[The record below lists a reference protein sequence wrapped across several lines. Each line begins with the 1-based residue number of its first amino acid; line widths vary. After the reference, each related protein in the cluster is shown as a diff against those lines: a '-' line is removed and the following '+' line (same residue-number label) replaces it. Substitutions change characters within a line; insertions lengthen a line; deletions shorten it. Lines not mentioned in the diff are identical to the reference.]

1 MASKFKLYNSNN
13 ITLEY
18 LFPVVQ
24 RTNAPQSP
32 LRHLNIEGVRGIGS
46 LIIPAGT
53 PSWTLEIEGVLY
65 IDPALGQDYED
76 IVILMD
82 AMETAIPTN
91 TAFYM
96 RIYKTATTYYSY
108 KVKRVSAI
116 QYPQSLRTDFQPYT
130 VELLVNSW

>member
-24 RTNAPQSP
+24 STNAPQSP
-32 LRHLNIEGVRGIGS
+32 LRHINIEGVRGKGS
-46 LIIPAGT
+46 LIIPAGDS
-53 PSWTLEIEGVLY
+53 PWVLEISGVLY
-65 IDPALGQDYED
+65 IDPALNEDYED
-76 IVILMD
+76 LVVLMD

-96 RIYKTATTYYSY
+96 RIYKTAVTYYSY
-108 KVKRVSAI
+108 KVKRIEAI
-116 QYPQSLRTDFQPYT
+116 EYAQSLRTDFQPY
-130 VELLVNSW
+130 VCRLLVNAW